1 MFPFPLTNAQLLG
14 ELCNNRQSPANKF
27 SRFAYYFVSLMLRK
41 YYWCCDS
48 CSAQRQCETNKTNPQ
63 NILLGAAIC
72 PALPRSAGCNAVPI
86 ILSAEYMAPIN
97 MIVLTRIGNGMVK
110 QDEGLR

>member
-1 MFPFPLTNAQLLG
+1 
-14 ELCNNRQSPANKF
+14 
-27 SRFAYYFVSLMLRK
+27 MLRY

-48 CSAQRQCETNKTNPQ
+48 CSAKRQSATNKTNPQ
-63 NILLGAAIC
+63 NILLGAAIS

-86 ILSAEYMAPIN
+86 ILSAEQYMAPIN
-97 MIVLTRIGNGMVK
+97 MIVLTRIGNEMVK